1 MGRRPEKPAKCPAQ
15 LVDLFDFLSRDGN
28 RSRPIEIDQPLQETL
43 LQATFQAEDENIIA
57 PLAG

>member
-1 MGRRPEKPAKCPAQ
+1 MGRHPEKPAKRPAQ
-15 LVDLFDFLSRDGN
+15 VVDLFDFLPGHGN
-28 RSRPIEIDQPLQETL
+28 RPRPIEIDQPLQETL